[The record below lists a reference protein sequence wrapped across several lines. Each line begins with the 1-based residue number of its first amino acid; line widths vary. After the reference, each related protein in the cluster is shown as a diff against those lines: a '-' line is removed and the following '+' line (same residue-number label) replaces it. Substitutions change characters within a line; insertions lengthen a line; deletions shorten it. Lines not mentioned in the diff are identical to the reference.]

1 MIYRTLDQR
10 YQRLRLRSG
19 PQDGRRLPYRSEGIT
34 LAKKLLIGIS
44 NKEWLE
50 FDWDQ
55 KISPVVLAKML
66 LPPIGSYTS
75 VTLQEY
81 INLGEA
87 IPAYW
92 DALPLISKNLS
103 DNDMA
108 KPALLL
114 QWHFEVAQ
122 GRRTRPV

>member
-1 MIYRTLDQR
+1 MSTSILA
-10 YQRLRLRSG
+10 
-19 PQDGRRLPYRSEGIT
+19 RRFQI
-34 LAKKLLIGIS
+34 
-44 NKEWLE
+44 
-50 FDWDQ
+50 
-55 KISPVVLAKML
+55 
-66 LPPIGSYTS
+66 
-75 VTLQEY
+75 
-81 INLGEA
+81 
-87 IPAYW
+87 YW

>member
-1 MIYRTLDQR
+1 M
-10 YQRLRLRSG
+10 
-19 PQDGRRLPYRSEGIT
+19 
-34 LAKKLLIGIS
+34 
-44 NKEWLE
+44 WL
-50 FDWDQ
+50 
-55 KISPVVLAKML
+55 S
-66 LPPIGSYTS
+66 PIGSYSS
-75 VTLQEY
+75 VTLQEYINEY